1 MSQNFNFCHLNHVFN
16 SMCIQESFGC
26 IGMPKYLVQHVCVIL
41 CFIGASLS
49 EFDHTI
55 KGGSK
60 QKLKY
65 HIYVQ
70 WREKIDQLLRYA
82 LGFSCANIASRVG
95 ITCYKICTSSG
106 HLDPYYIEP
115 RVLCFIYSI
124 LIVEHTVV
132 L

>member
-1 MSQNFNFCHLNHVFN
+1 
-16 SMCIQESFGC
+16 MCIQESFGC

-41 CFIGASLS
+41 CFIGVSLS

-70 WREKIDQLLRYA
+70 WREKLDQLLRYA
-82 LGFSCANIASRVG
+82 LGVSCANIAPRVG
-95 ITCYKICTSSG
+95 ITCSKICTSSVDIWIHTLLNLG
-106 HLDPYYIEP
+106 FYAL
-115 RVLCFIYSI
+115 FIQF
-124 LIVEHTVV
+124 
-132 L
+132 